1 MYAVNNLKYK
11 FLTTWRRNKER
22 KYRNQVYG
30 TNNRKFDFYH
40 F

>member
-1 MYAVNNLKYK
+1 MYALNYLKFK

-22 KYRNQVYG
+22 KDQNLVYG
-30 TNNRKFDFYH
+30 TDNRKFDFYH